1 MPVAEDL
8 ERWVGAGLIDP
19 DTAQAIEQFEEKR
32 SSERGVGRG
41 MEAIAYLGS
50 ALVLIAVGLLAIEFW
65 DEIEAWGRLALSG
78 GATAILV
85 IVGWLLGRSEE
96 PAVDRAQAFAWF
108 LAALGVALTVTV
120 AASDLA
126 DLDSQDTFLYAASI
140 SLVAAILLWLFRSSV
155 LQLVA
160 IGLGAYAT
168 VIASISRIDDPPDWA
183 FGLSFAALGLV
194 WLVLT
199 WMDVLHPTRT
209 SYAIGGMGLL
219 MISFPEAVEMPWP
232 LVGLV
237 AGGALMGVSV
247 FLKENVLLGLGVLG
261 LFVYIPMTIFE
272 LFGETVGVPFA
283 LLITGL
289 VLLGVVLAT
298 VRLRRETGKFE

>member
-19 DTAQAIEQFEEKR
+19 DTAHAIEEFEEKR
-32 SSERGVGRG
+32 SSEHGVGRG

-50 ALVLIAVGLLAIEFW
+50 VLVLIAVSLLAIEFW
-65 DEIEAWGRLALSG
+65 EDVEPWGRLALSG
-78 GATAILV
+78 GATAVLV
-85 IVGWLLGRSEE
+85 VVGWLLGRSEE
-96 PAVDRAQAFAWF
+96 PAVDRAQTFAWF
-108 LAALGVALTVTV
+108 LAPFGVALTVTV
-120 AASDLA
+120 ATGDLA
-126 DLDSQDTFLYAASI
+126 DLDGQDVFLYAASL
-140 SLVAAILLWLFRSSV
+140 SFVAAIVLWWLRSSV

-160 IGLGAYAT
+160 MGLGAYAT
-168 VIASISRIDDPPDWA
+168 VIAAISWIDATPDWV
-183 FGLSFAALGLV
+183 FGLSFAAVGVV

-199 WMDVLHPTRT
+199 WIGVLHPIRT
-209 SYAIGGMGLL
+209 SYAIAGIGLL
-219 MISFPEAVEMPWP
+219 LISFPEALEMPWP

-237 AGGALMGVSV
+237 AGMALMGISV
-247 FLKENVLLGLGVLG
+247 WLGENVLLGLGVVG

-289 VLLGVVLAT
+289 VLLGVVLGT
-298 VRLRRETGKFE
+298 VRLRRETRR